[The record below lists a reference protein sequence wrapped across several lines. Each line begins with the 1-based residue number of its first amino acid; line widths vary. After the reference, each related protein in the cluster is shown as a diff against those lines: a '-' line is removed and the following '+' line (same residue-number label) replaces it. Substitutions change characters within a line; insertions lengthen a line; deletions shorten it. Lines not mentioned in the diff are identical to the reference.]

1 MKPRENLPERRK
13 RTVVLSMSQS
23 LPDMRQELVS
33 CLGTTEVTGDQSCFA
48 EWWGQRSGWWGF

>member
-13 RTVVLSMSQS
+13 RTIVLSVSQS
-23 LPDMRQELVS
+23 LPDMRQELVN

-48 EWWGQRSGWWGF
+48 EWCGQRSGWWGF

>member
-1 MKPRENLPERRK
+1 MKPRENLPEK
-13 RTVVLSMSQS
+13 RTIVLSVSQS